1 MIAGILFIMVA
12 IGIYSL
18 PDLSISIL
26 MLLFSLTIICFGLRE
41 AAFVVNNRML
51 IKNWGWHLI
60 SSALTLITGSILIS
74 DPFLSL
80 RYINSIVVILLFLK
94 AIQNFVFHYTYSK
107 RTQSTIGMNWI
118 YSVALVGIGLFLW
131 LRPQILSNFLVTLS
145 GLPFLIMGILSIALS
160 LSLRRT
166 NKKLEAFKRSFRD
179 RSKDADLEI
188 VE

>member
-1 MIAGILFIMVA
+1 MKHW
-12 IGIYSL
+12 
-18 PDLSISIL
+18 
-26 MLLFSLTIICFGLRE
+26 GL
-41 AAFVVNNRML
+41 
-51 IKNWGWHLI
+51 HLA
-60 SSALTLITGSILIS
+60 SAALTLAIGSILIS

-80 RYINSIVVILLFLK
+80 QYINSIIVILLLLK

-131 LRPQILSNFLVTLS
+131 ARPQILSAFLVTLS

-166 NKKLEAFKRSFRD
+166 HKKLEAFKRSFKD
-179 RSKDADLEI
+179 KTKDADIEI
-188 VE
+188 ME